1 MSAQYWLGALA
12 LASLA
17 GGGCYAGSAHA
28 ITPHEVAVQAAA
40 DPGWVLV
47 GRVPLIRQRA
57 TADCGAAA
65 LAMVLSFWTTPT
77 SVAAIDARD
86 PAAAA
91 KGWRAGQL
99 RDLALERGLDAFVI
113 SAGIDDLT
121 REIRHGRPVVV
132 GVVKRY
138 GDRALAHY
146 QVVVG
151 INPARGLIL
160 SLDPADGWREDS
172 FAGFDREWMPSDR
185 LAMMV
190 LPRAAAAQRSP
201 GAS

>member
-1 MSAQYWLGALA
+1 
-12 LASLA
+12 
-17 GGGCYAGSAHA
+17 
-28 ITPHEVAVQAAA
+28 
-40 DPGWVLV
+40 
-47 GRVPLIRQRA
+47 
-57 TADCGAAA
+57 
-65 LAMVLSFWTTPT
+65 MVLSFWTTPT
-77 SVAAIDARD
+77 SVADIDARD
-86 PAAAA
+86 PVAAA

-99 RDLALERGLDAFVI
+99 RDLALEYGLDAFVI

-151 INPARGLIL
+151 INPARGRIL

-172 FAGFDREWMPSDR
+172 LAGFDREWLPSDR
-185 LAMMV
+185 LAVMV
-190 LPRAAAAQRSP
+190 LPRAPAAQRSP